1 MNKTWQFH
9 KSGHNFNIIIKGVN
23 ANGIDA
29 EIQIDGDKT
38 VKIDEIQGNLIK
50 FKGYVRVEDTS
61 YLGVRF
67 NDFEGQEGQFAEL
80 TSYYDLLKEKQKEL
94 HDTEYNA
101 ILSGEKSLDYHYEEG
116 EHCSGDVVYGISAE
130 VVRDLHCGRYIDGFG
145 TVIDHKFQ
153 NADISVM
160 KRHYEEW
167 RKQQAAIKAER
178 ESKIKAFEEE
188 KSKLLEG
195 VNWDIEKHSLRDE
208 GGSTKCYVHINF
220 KPFPH
225 TPLGMWGKGL
235 FLQKNKNYLILLL
248 SPEKF
253 VILNMREHKLM
264 KSAERMDTDA
274 SKRTGRDD
282 IHKSK
287 TVS

>member
-1 MNKTWQFH
+1 
-9 KSGHNFNIIIKGVN
+9 
-23 ANGIDA
+23 
-29 EIQIDGDKT
+29 
-38 VKIDEIQGNLIK
+38 
-50 FKGYVRVEDTS
+50 
-61 YLGVRF
+61 
-67 NDFEGQEGQFAEL
+67 
-80 TSYYDLLKEKQKEL
+80 
-94 HDTEYNA
+94 
-101 ILSGEKSLDYHYEEG
+101 
-116 EHCSGDVVYGISAE
+116 
-130 VVRDLHCGRYIDGFG
+130 
-145 TVIDHKFQ
+145 
-153 NADISVM
+153 M

-225 TPLGMWGKGL
+225 TLGYVGEGP
-235 FLQKNKNYLILLL
+235 FFTKNKKYLILLL

-264 KSAERMDTDA
+264 KSAERRDTNA